1 MREQTGPILTDE
13 LPHALERMDDIAA
26 RLHNRQVAVFLDYDG
41 TLTPIVE
48 RPELAILSTE
58 MRQALRDLAS
68 RCPVAIVSGR
78 GLKDV
83 RKLVGIDG
91 LLYAGSH
98 GFEFAGPTGHKDYP
112 QGLDYLPALDDAE
125 VFLRNRLQLISGCQV
140 ERKRFAIAV
149 HFRRAAPCEVP
160 QIEAV
165 VDEALALHGNLRR
178 TGGKMIFELRPALA
192 WDKGMAIHW
201 LLHEL
206 SLEDEKV
213 LPLYIGD
220 DLTDEDAFRE
230 LRQRGLTILV
240 RDESRPTLAHYA
252 VETPS
257 EVQVFL
263 RKLTALFAEKAS

>member
-1 MREQTGPILTDE
+1 
-13 LPHALERMDDIAA
+13 
-26 RLHNRQVAVFLDYDG
+26 
-41 TLTPIVE
+41 
-48 RPELAILSTE
+48 
-58 MRQALRDLAS
+58 
-68 RCPVAIVSGR
+68 
-78 GLKDV
+78 
-83 RKLVGIDG
+83 
-91 LLYAGSH
+91 
-98 GFEFAGPTGHKDYP
+98 
-112 QGLDYLPALDDAE
+112 
-125 VFLRNRLQLISGCQV
+125 
-140 ERKRFAIAV
+140 
-149 HFRRAAPCEVP
+149 
-160 QIEAV
+160 
-165 VDEALALHGNLRR
+165 
-178 TGGKMIFELRPALA
+178 MIFELRPALA